1 MRVSTQMYPQGL
13 LSQLGK
19 LTDRQQ
25 KLHQQVATGV
35 RVQKASDDPAA
46 ARKMMGWQHDLS
58 NIDQYRKNLASQQ
71 DLTKAN
77 HNLVSSLNT
86 IMNRVNE
93 LAFKADGTESTE
105 TLAYYS
111 EEINGLIERAA
122 DTVNTRFN
130 GEYLLSGNA
139 IDTPPFLFDRN
150 KKGQIIGASF
160 QGNQFVRETEI
171 SEGRSVSAQWV
182 GANDGSGEQP
192 GLMSDTEL
200 GIDFFRD
207 LVALRDQLA
216 AGNSKAIREE
226 TLKKLEQ
233 LEDHL
238 LFFTNANGAMQTRL
252 DTSETLLNDQEEA
265 LSGMLSREGDA
276 DMAETIVR
284 LNEIQYAYQAA
295 LQSGAKIMGS
305 SLMNYLR

>member
-25 KLHQQVATGV
+25 KLQQQVATGV
-35 RVQKASDDPAA
+35 RVQSVSDDPAA
-46 ARKMMGWQHDLS
+46 ARKMMGWQQDLTS
-58 NIDQYRKNLASQQ
+58 VEQYRKNLVSQQ
-71 DLTKAN
+71 DLAKAN
-77 HNLVSSLNT
+77 HNLVGSLNT
-86 IMNRVNE
+86 IMTRVNE
-93 LAFKADGTESTE
+93 LAFKSNGIESKE
-105 TLAYYS
+105 TLGYYS

-122 DTVNTRFN
+122 DTVNSRFN
-130 GEYLLSGNA
+130 GEYLLSGSVTQ
-139 IDTPPFLFDRN
+139 TPPFEFERDE
-150 KKGQIIGASF
+150 KGKIIGATF
-160 QGNQFVRETEI
+160 RGNQFVRQTEI
-171 SEGRSVSAQWV
+171 AEGRSVSAQWV
-182 GANDGSGEQP
+182 GANDGTGDQP
-192 GLMSDTEL
+192 GLMTDAEL
-200 GIDFFRD
+200 DIDFFRD
-207 LVALRDQLA
+207 LVTLRDQLA
-216 AGNSKAIREE
+216 AGNTEAIHEQ
-226 TLKKLEQ
+226 TLEKLGQ

-238 LFFTNANGAMQTRL
+238 LHFTNANGAMQTRL
-252 DTSETLLNDQEEA
+252 QTSETLLRDQEEA